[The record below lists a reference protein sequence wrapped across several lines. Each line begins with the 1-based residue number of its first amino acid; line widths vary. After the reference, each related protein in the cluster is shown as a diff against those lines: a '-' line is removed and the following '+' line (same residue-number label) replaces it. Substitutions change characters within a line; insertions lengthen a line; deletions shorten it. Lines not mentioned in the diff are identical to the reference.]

1 MGMLGGRKR
10 GAASVGAAVEEG
22 PAPKRWS
29 SPRSGSRA
37 GRVVAASASVAVAS
51 YGDDDDDEADDN
63 DDGDDMRGVDVDDDI
78 EGLLGLSAEQLAKV
92 EEREG
97 LTAEAVRIP
106 SICSSVAVGAD
117 CARAVPL
124 TLVCLVVDC
133 FRPQCF

>member
-1 MGMLGGRKR
+1 MLGGRKR
-10 GAASVGAAVEEG
+10 GHASVGAAVEEG
-22 PAPKRWS
+22 QAPKRWS

-37 GRVVAASASVAVAS
+37 VRVVAASASVAVAS
-51 YGDDDDDEADDN
+51 YGDEDDDEADDN
-63 DDGDDMRGVDVDDDI
+63 DNDDMRGVDVDDDI

-106 SICSSVAVGAD
+106 FICSSVAVAAD
-117 CARAVPL
+117 CASAAPL
-124 TLVCLVVDC
+124 MLVCVVVDC